1 MNRFTFIFLVCI
13 YALFLIYQAFVEIS
27 IEYQLVAASI
37 LILLFGIPHGAIDHI
52 LFFRKRTMSQLQFYS
67 IYLGLI
73 VCFVVLWLWQPLLSF
88 VLFLLLSAY
97 HFGESQLVDIR
108 LLRGRFKPL
117 IYFNWGLALL
127 ATLVYYNSSELI
139 EITAFF
145 QDTEDFASVYNE
157 GVLIYF
163 FLFANAVNLGT
174 LIYLYIKDKIAL
186 RRFSSELFLI
196 VLIHLTF
203 FLFPFIIG
211 FSLYFV
217 VLHSMLVMHQEYLF
231 FKAENKTF
239 SVFQFI
245 KLLLPYSLLSIVS
258 TTLLLL
264 MSYWGYIKLSIPFLA
279 IIIISVI
286 TLPHAIVM
294 TIFYNK

>member
-145 QDTEDFASVYNE
+145 QDTEGFASVYNK

-174 LIYLYIKDKIAL
+174 LIYLYFKAKIAP
-186 RRFSSELFLI
+186 RRFFSMYYLANLVIKNFNFRWVEFNS
-196 VLIHLTF
+196 
-203 FLFPFIIG
+203 FIIG
-211 FSLYFV
+211 IILLNSPILAAWNRINLDSLFFLALKLDIKIFSLN
-217 VLHSMLVMHQEYLF
+217 LTGSSF
-231 FKAENKTF
+231 FK
-239 SVFQFI
+239 I
-245 KLLLPYSLLSIVS
+245 
-258 TTLLLL
+258 
-264 MSYWGYIKLSIPFLA
+264 FL
-279 IIIISVI
+279 
-286 TLPHAIVM
+286 
-294 TIFYNK
+294 